1 MLLLGSALLLIA
13 VLLLLP
19 ERSFNRARDAE
30 QLVSHTLR
38 VLNASGLLL
47 STMEDAETGQR
58 GYLLTGDDGYL
69 QPYRSALS
77 KQSLARQDLR
87 QLTADNSGQ
96 QARIGKLDQLVE
108 TRLSVSSRIIALYRT
123 DGSNAALAA
132 IATDEG
138 KRVMDEIR
146 GLLRDIEQ
154 EEHRLL
160 NTRTK
165 AAAEAQDAQLKWILR
180 IGGAL
185 LVIMIAVAGVITER
199 VIGNHERVAA
209 ALRTSEERFR
219 TLANAIPQLCWTANA
234 DGWIFWYN
242 QRWYDFTGKTPRE
255 MEGWGWQSVHDPE
268 MLPVFL
274 EGWKN
279 AIAAGI
285 PFEMVFPLRAAGGT
299 FHPFLTRVMP
309 VRDPTGKVV
318 WFGTN
323 TDITEQRQIEEALA
337 ENQER
342 LRLAQEVARIGT
354 FVWNLQTGESQL
366 TPELE
371 AMYGLPPGGFAAGK
385 RTWQDLICPE
395 DRDQGVRYV
404 QEVMETGSFEA
415 EWRVIWPDGTTRWL
429 FGRAWVSKDDTGKP
443 LRLVGANID
452 VTERK
457 EAELEVSRMNAELEL
472 RVGRRTHELQAA
484 NRELEAFAYS
494 VSHDLRAPLRGID
507 GWSLA
512 LLEDYSASLDERA
525 RQYLNRVRAE
535 TQRMGNLIDD
545 LLQLSRVSR
554 GEMKLD
560 QVDIT
565 ALANRV
571 IVRLRDGQPER
582 SMEFVVEPGL
592 VAFGDVRLLEIALTN
607 LFSNAIKFTGTR
619 DKALIEFGSIE
630 KEGEMAFYVRD
641 NGAGFDMAY
650 AGNLFGAFQ
659 RLHKVSEFPGTGIGL
674 ATVQRIFRRH
684 GGRVWAEARVNRG
697 ATFCFTLGAA

>member
-146 GLLRDIEQ
+146 GLLRNMEQ

-342 LRLAQEVARIGT
+342 LRLAQQVARIGT

-472 RVGRRTHELQAA
+472 RVGRRTHELQVA